1 MVIEV
6 TDSSRGAD
14 KSLVI
19 STSRFILFDGENFSF
34 DASLILFINSII
46 NAPIR
51 IINRIYEHQNFCRCS
66 LFPSCSG

>member
-19 STSRFILFDGENFSF
+19 STSRFILFDGYNFSL
-34 DASLILFINSII
+34 DASLVLFINSI
-46 NAPIR
+46 NNTPIR
-51 IINRIYEHQNFCRCS
+51 IINRIYELQNFCR
-66 LFPSCSG
+66 